1 MSGDE
6 ANTEHSASAASGR
19 GEGEQPAELTGRAR
33 LRSAMVPRAN
43 RRQLFA
49 GVLCA
54 VLGFG
59 AVTQV
64 QSRDDESVLQTARQ
78 SDLIQ
83 ILDAQSQL
91 AERLEDELADLQESR
106 EDFLSDGD
114 QQRVAIEQARERREV
129 LGVLAGTLPARGPG
143 ISVAIADPGDMVT
156 ATRILGTIQELRNA
170 GAEAIQVNDVR
181 VVATTYFV
189 DAEYGLVVDGTA
201 ISAPYRID
209 AIGDA
214 GTLETAMGIPGGV
227 VDTFATDGLRA
238 AITAKSEVVV
248 DSLQVADPPE
258 YARPAA
264 DS

>member
-1 MSGDE
+1 MTHVPE
-6 ANTEHSASAASGR
+6 
-19 GEGEQPAELTGRAR
+19 EQKAVPVLTGRAR

-43 RRQLFA
+43 RRQLLA

-59 AVTQV
+59 AVTQA
-64 QSRDDESVLQTARQ
+64 QSRDEGSVLQTARQ

-91 AERLEDELADLQESR
+91 AERLEDELANLQEARDAFS
-106 EDFLSDGD
+106 SDGD
-114 QQRVAIEQARERREV
+114 QQQLAIEQALERREV

-143 ISVAIADPGDMVT
+143 VSVSIADPDDEVT
-156 ATRILGTIQELRNA
+156 ATRILGTVQELRNA

-189 DAEYGLVVDGTA
+189 DGEEGLVVDGTP
-201 ISAPYRID
+201 ISAPYRLE

-214 GTLETAMGIPGGV
+214 DTLETAMGIPGGV

-238 AITAKSEVVV
+238 VVTPQAEVVI
-248 DSLQVADPPE
+248 DSLRVPEPPE

>member
-1 MSGDE
+1 MTHVPE
-6 ANTEHSASAASGR
+6 KQKAV
-19 GEGEQPAELTGRAR
+19 PVLTGRAR

-43 RRQLFA
+43 RRQLLA

-59 AVTQV
+59 AVTQA
-64 QSRDDESVLQTARQ
+64 QSRDEGSVLQTARQ

-91 AERLEDELADLQESR
+91 AERLEDELADLQEAR
-106 EDFLSDGD
+106 DAFASDGD
-114 QQRVAIEQARERREV
+114 QQQLAIEQALQRRDV

-143 ISVAIADPGDMVT
+143 VSVTIADPDDGVT
-156 ATRILGTIQELRNA
+156 ATRILSTVQELRNA

-189 DAEYGLVVDGTA
+189 DSDDGLVVDGTP
-201 ISAPYRID
+201 ISAPYRLE

-214 GTLETAMGIPGGV
+214 DTLETAMGIPGGV
-227 VDTFATDGLRA
+227 VDTFASDGLRA
-238 AITAKSEVVV
+238 AVTAEVEVVI
-248 DSLQVADPPE
+248 DSLRVAEPPE

>member
-1 MSGDE
+1 MTHVPE
-6 ANTEHSASAASGR
+6 
-19 GEGEQPAELTGRAR
+19 EQKAVPVLTGRAR

-43 RRQLFA
+43 RRQLLA

-59 AVTQV
+59 AVTQA
-64 QSRDDESVLQTARQ
+64 QSRDEGSVLQTARQ

-91 AERLEDELADLQESR
+91 AERLEDELADLQEAR
-106 EDFLSDGD
+106 DAFASDGD
-114 QQRVAIEQARERREV
+114 QQQLAIEQALQRRDV

-143 ISVAIADPGDMVT
+143 VSVTIADPDDGVT
-156 ATRILGTIQELRNA
+156 ATRILSTVQELRNA

-189 DAEYGLVVDGTA
+189 DSDDGLVVDGTP
-201 ISAPYRID
+201 ISAPYRLE

-214 GTLETAMGIPGGV
+214 DTLETAMGIPGGV
-227 VDTFATDGLRA
+227 VDTFASDGLRA
-238 AITAKSEVVV
+238 AVTAEVEVVI
-248 DSLQVADPPE
+248 DSLRVAEPPE

>member
-1 MSGDE
+1 MPE
-6 ANTEHSASAASGR
+6 
-19 GEGEQPAELTGRAR
+19 EQKAVPVLTGRAR

-43 RRQLFA
+43 RRQLLA

-59 AVTQV
+59 AVTQA
-64 QSRDDESVLQTARQ
+64 QSRDEGSVLQTARQ

-91 AERLEDELADLQESR
+91 AERLEDELADLQEARDAFS
-106 EDFLSDGD
+106 SDGD
-114 QQRVAIEQARERREV
+114 QQLLAIDQALQRREV

-143 ISVAIADPGDMVT
+143 VSVTIADPDNVVT

-170 GAEAIQVNDVR
+170 GAEAIQINDVR

-189 DAEYGLVVDGTA
+189 DAEDGLVVDGTPV
-201 ISAPYRID
+201 SAPYRIV
-209 AIGDA
+209 AIGEA
-214 GTLETAMGIPGGV
+214 STLETAMGIPGGV
-227 VDTFATDGLRA
+227 VDTFGTDGLRA
-238 AITAKSEVVV
+238 AVAAEIEVVI
-248 DSLQVADPPE
+248 DSLRVAEAPE

>member
-1 MSGDE
+1 MTHVPE
-6 ANTEHSASAASGR
+6 
-19 GEGEQPAELTGRAR
+19 EQKAVPVLTGRAR

-43 RRQLFA
+43 RRQLLA

-59 AVTQV
+59 AVTQA
-64 QSRDDESVLQTARQ
+64 QSRDEASVLQTARQ

-91 AERLEDELADLQESR
+91 AERLEDELADLQEARDAFS
-106 EDFLSDGD
+106 SDGD
-114 QQRVAIEQARERREV
+114 QQLLAIDQALQRREV

-143 ISVAIADPGDMVT
+143 VSVTIADPDNVVT

-189 DAEYGLVVDGTA
+189 DAEDGLVVDGTPV
-201 ISAPYRID
+201 SAPYRIV
-209 AIGDA
+209 AIGEA
-214 GTLETAMGIPGGV
+214 STLETAMGIPGGV

-238 AITAKSEVVV
+238 AVAAEIEVVI
-248 DSLQVADPPE
+248 DSLRVAEAPE